1 MKIILIFAVATIVN
15 VVLSTMRSLM
25 TINSGK
31 WGAALMNAICYG
43 FYTWVVVLTV
53 SDFDLWLKI
62 TITAVANFV
71 GVWIVKYIEQK
82 SRKDKLWK
90 IEMAIPKGTNLAV
103 LKNRIEWCGVPCNYI
118 EVGKWVMFNCYC
130 ETQEQTK
137 AMIAIAKEFNGKI
150 SAYESKNVG
159 VL

>member
-1 MKIILIFAVATIVN
+1 MKIIIIFAMATIIN

-62 TITAVANFV
+62 AITAVANFV

-90 IEMAIPKGTNLAV
+90 VEMAIPLENAERVIDIMNGTVIPHNYNFLG
-103 LKNRIEWCGVPCNYI
+103 NWCV
-118 EVGKWVMFNCYC
+118 FNCYC
-130 ETQEQTK
+130 ETQERSK
-137 AMIAIAKEFNGKI
+137 AVVEMAKKYGGKI

-159 VL
+159 V

>member
-1 MKIILIFAVATIVN
+1 MKIIIIFTVATIVN

-62 TITAVANFV
+62 VITAVANFI
-71 GVWIVKYIEQK
+71 GVWIVKFIEQK
-82 SRKDKLWK
+82 ARKDKMWK
-90 IEMAIPKGTNLAV
+90 VEMAIPAQYLSIIIKV
-103 LKNRIEWCGVPCNYI
+103 LDMRQVPYHYQI
-118 EVGKWVMFNCYC
+118 VGKWIIFNCYC
-130 ETQEQTK
+130 DTQKQT
-137 AMIAIAKEFNGKI
+137 AICVDICKKMQGKI
-150 SAYESKNVG
+150 SAYESKA

>member
-62 TITAVANFV
+62 AITAIANFV

-82 SRKDKLWK
+82 SRKDKMWK
-90 IEMAIPKGTNLAV
+90 VEMAIPIDLSDEV
-103 LKNRIEWCGVPCNYI
+103 IEHLKCTENWIPFNYNYLGEWCV
-118 EVGKWVMFNCYC
+118 FNCYC
-130 ETQEQTK
+130 DTQDQTK
-137 AMIAIAKEFNGKI
+137 FVKNLAKNYKGKI

-159 VL
+159 V

>member
-1 MKIILIFAVATIVN
+1 MKVIIIFTIATIIN
-15 VVLSTMRSLM
+15 VILSTLRSLM

-62 TITAVANFV
+62 AITAVANFV

-82 SRKDKLWK
+82 SRKDKMWK
-90 IEMAIPKGTNLAV
+90 VEMAIPKGTNLAV

-137 AMIAIAKEFNGKI
+137 AMIAIVKEFNGKI

-159 VL
+159 V

>member
-1 MKIILIFAVATIVN
+1 MKIIIIFAVATIIN

-53 SDFDLWLKI
+53 ADFDLWLKI
-62 TITAVANFV
+62 AITALANFI
-71 GVWIVKYIEQK
+71 GVWVVKFIEEK

-90 IEMAIPKGTNLAV
+90 IEMAIPLENAERVIDIMSGTVVPHNYNYLG
-103 LKNRIEWCGVPCNYI
+103 NWCV
-118 EVGKWVMFNCYC
+118 FNCYC
-130 ETQEQTK
+130 DTQDRSK
-137 AMIAIAKEFNGKI
+137 AVVEMAKKYGGKI
-150 SAYESKNVG
+150 SAYESKA

>member
-1 MKIILIFAVATIVN
+1 MKIIIVFAVATIIN

-53 SDFDLWLKI
+53 ADFDLWLKI
-62 TITAVANFV
+62 AITALANFI
-71 GVWIVKYIEQK
+71 GVWIVKFIEQK
-82 SRKDKLWK
+82 ARKDKMWK
-90 IEMAIPKGTNLAV
+90 VEVAIANEFAQDMHRV
-103 LKNRIEWCGVPCNYI
+103 LETIPHNYTQ
-118 EVGKWVMFNCYC
+118 VGNWTMFNCYC
-130 ETQEQTK
+130 ETQVDTK
-137 AMIAIAKEFNGKI
+137 LVAEVAKIYRGKI
-150 SAYESKNVG
+150 SAYESKA

>member
-1 MKIILIFAVATIVN
+1 MKIIIIFAVATIVN

-31 WGAALMNAICYG
+31 WGAAIMNAVCYG

-53 SDFDLWLKI
+53 ADFDLWLKI
-62 TITAVANFV
+62 AITALANFV
-71 GVWIVKYIEQK
+71 GVWVVKFIEEK

-90 IEMAIPKGTNLAV
+90 IEMAIPCD
-103 LKNRIEWCGVPCNYI
+103 LKDCVIQCLVMNNIPYNHR
-118 EVGKWVMFNCYC
+118 EVSEWVMFDCYC
-130 ETQEQTK
+130 ENQEQSK
-137 AMIAIAKEFNGKI
+137 ICVDVCKLSNGKL
-150 SAYESKNVG
+150 SAYESKA

>member
-1 MKIILIFAVATIVN
+1 MKIILIFAVATIIN

-62 TITAVANFV
+62 AITAVANFV
-71 GVWIVKYIEQK
+71 GVWIVKFIEQK
-82 SRKDKLWK
+82 TRKDKMWK
-90 IEMAIPKGTNLAV
+90 VEVAIANEFAQDIHHILETIPH
-103 LKNRIEWCGVPCNYI
+103 NYTQ
-118 EVGKWVMFNCYC
+118 VGNWTMFNCYC
-130 ETQEQTK
+130 ETQADTK
-137 AMIAIAKEFNGKI
+137 LVVEVAKIYRGKI
-150 SAYESKNVG
+150 SAYESKA